1 MKKIRSAV
9 AAILLIASLTAVLT
23 IPAYATY
30 QDATVTKVVNG
41 NSFVYTPIRDKDNDR
56 PTYVYIT
63 DAPSSY
69 TCVQVVSRYDG
80 VPVNLTTVNANI
92 VGYVMCRIGIKYSV
106 HNVVYENGYR
116 KAQLGLKKANYG
128 SGSLTVTWSPD
139 SLNDYVDAT

>member
-1 MKKIRSAV
+1 M
-9 AAILLIASLTAVLT
+9 
-23 IPAYATY
+23 
-30 QDATVTKVVNG
+30 
-41 NSFVYTPIRDKDNDR
+41 
-56 PTYVYIT
+56 
-63 DAPSSY
+63 
-69 TCVQVVSRYDG
+69 QVVSRYDG

-139 SLNDYVDAT
+139 SLNNYVDAT